1 MNEVLRKY
9 GPTNSAN
16 VGTATFGG
24 GGIAVVLIWLF
35 GLYGIKMPPE
45 VAVVFGSLLVGIVG
59 AFGPDGR

>member
-16 VGTATFGG
+16 VGTATFSGG
-24 GGIAVVLIWLF
+24 ALAIILVWIA
-35 GLYGIKMPPE
+35 GLYNVEMPPE
-45 VAVVFGSLLVGIVG
+45 VAVAFGSLLVGLAG